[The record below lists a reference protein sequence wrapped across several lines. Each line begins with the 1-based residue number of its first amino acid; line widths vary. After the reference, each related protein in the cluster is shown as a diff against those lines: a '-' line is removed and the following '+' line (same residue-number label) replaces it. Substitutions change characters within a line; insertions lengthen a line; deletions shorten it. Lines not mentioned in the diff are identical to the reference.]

1 MIYNFQYDYLKILL
15 IKVDLIKINNLH
27 LKDYEKKILT
37 FTLYLVFLNFVFSQK
52 STNNVYDLK
61 VIAKSKKDYSI
72 SGIDN
77 IGKVNAY
84 DPQLT
89 FEVGSEINFFINA
102 QGHPFYLKLV
112 PGAGKKNQVQNISN
126 NGTSSGKITWKPKK
140 KGTYYYQCSKH
151 KNMTG
156 KIVILASKK

>member
-1 MIYNFQYDYLKILL
+1 M
-15 IKVDLIKINNLH
+15 
-27 LKDYEKKILT
+27 KKRTLT
-37 FTLYLVFLNFVFSQK
+37 FVLSLVFLNFVFSQTP
-52 STNNVYDLK
+52 TNKVYDLK

-72 SGIDN
+72 SGMDN
-77 IGKVNAY
+77 LGKVNAD

-89 FEVGSEINFFINA
+89 FEVDSAINFFIDA

-112 PGAGKKNQVQNISN
+112 PGVGKKNQVQNIPN
-126 NGTSSGKITWKPKK
+126 NGTSSGKITWKPEKE
-140 KGTYYYQCSKH
+140 GTYYYQCSKH

>member
-1 MIYNFQYDYLKILL
+1 M
-15 IKVDLIKINNLH
+15 
-27 LKDYEKKILT
+27 KKRTLT
-37 FTLYLVFLNFVFSQK
+37 FVLSLVFSNFVFSQT
-52 STNNVYDLK
+52 STNKVYDLK

-72 SGIDN
+72 SGMDN
-77 IGKVNAY
+77 LGKVNAD

-89 FEVGSEINFFINA
+89 FEVDSEINFFIDA

-112 PGAGKKNQVQNISN
+112 PGVGKKNQVQNIPN
-126 NGTSSGKITWKPKK
+126 NGTSSGKITWKPEKE
-140 KGTYYYQCSKH
+140 GTYYYQCSKH

>member
-1 MIYNFQYDYLKILL
+1 M
-15 IKVDLIKINNLH
+15 
-27 LKDYEKKILT
+27 KKGILT
-37 FTLYLVFLNFVFSQK
+37 FTLSLVFLNFVFSQI
-52 STNNVYDLK
+52 STNKVYDLK

-72 SGIDN
+72 SGMDN
-77 IGKVNAY
+77 IGKVNAD

-102 QGHPFYLKLV
+102 NGHPFYLKLV
-112 PGAGKKNQVQNISN
+112 PGVGKKNQVQNVSN
-126 NGTSSGKITWKPKK
+126 NGTSSGKIIWKPEK

>member
-1 MIYNFQYDYLKILL
+1 MIMK
-15 IKVDLIKINNLH
+15 
-27 LKDYEKKILT
+27 KKIIT
-37 FTLYLVFLNFVFSQK
+37 FTLTLVFLNLVFPQIT
-52 STNNVYDLK
+52 TNKIYDLT
-61 VIAKSKKDYSI
+61 VTAKSKKNYSI
-72 SGIDN
+72 SGMDN
-77 IGKVNAY
+77 LGKVNTD

-112 PGAGKKNQVQNISN
+112 PGVGKKNQVQNISN

-156 KIVILASKK
+156 KIVILSSEE

>member
-1 MIYNFQYDYLKILL
+1 M
-15 IKVDLIKINNLH
+15 
-27 LKDYEKKILT
+27 KKRTLT
-37 FTLYLVFLNFVFSQK
+37 FILSLVFLNFVFSQT
-52 STNNVYDLK
+52 TNKVYDLK

-72 SGIDN
+72 SGMDN
-77 IGKVNAY
+77 IGNVNAD

-89 FEVGSEINFFINA
+89 FEVDSEINFFIDA

-112 PGAGKKNQVQNISN
+112 PGVGKKNQVQNIPN
-126 NGTSSGKITWKPKK
+126 NGTSSGKITWKPEKE
-140 KGTYYYQCSKH
+140 GTYYYQCSKH

>member
-1 MIYNFQYDYLKILL
+1 M
-15 IKVDLIKINNLH
+15 
-27 LKDYEKKILT
+27 
-37 FTLYLVFLNFVFSQK
+37 
-52 STNNVYDLK
+52 
-61 VIAKSKKDYSI
+61 
-72 SGIDN
+72 DN
-77 IGKVNAY
+77 IGKINAD

-89 FEVGSEINFFINA
+89 FEVGSEINFFKNA

-112 PGAGKKNQVQNISN
+112 PGVGKKNQVQNIPN
-126 NGTSSGKITWKPKK
+126 NGTSNGKITWKPEK

>member
-1 MIYNFQYDYLKILL
+1 MKKI
-15 IKVDLIKINNLH
+15 
-27 LKDYEKKILT
+27 ILT
-37 FTLYLVFLNFVFSQK
+37 FTLSLFFLNFIFSQI
-52 STNNVYDLK
+52 STNKVYDLK

-72 SGIDN
+72 SGMDN
-77 IGKVNAY
+77 IGKVNAD

-102 QGHPFYLKLV
+102 QGHPFYIKLL
-112 PGAGKKNQVQNISN
+112 PGVGKKNQVQNIPN
-126 NGTSSGKITWKPKK
+126 NGTSNGKITWKPEK

>member
-1 MIYNFQYDYLKILL
+1 MK
-15 IKVDLIKINNLH
+15 
-27 LKDYEKKILT
+27 KKIIA
-37 FTLYLVFLNFVFSQK
+37 FTLTLVFFNLVSSQI
-52 STNNVYDLK
+52 TINNVYDLT
-61 VIAKSKKDYSI
+61 VIAKSKKNYSI
-72 SGIDN
+72 SGVDTL
-77 IGKVNAY
+77 GKVNAD

-112 PGAGKKNQVQNISN
+112 AGVGKNNQVQNILN

-140 KGTYYYQCSKH
+140 EGTYYYQCSKH